1 MNLWVRTLRQLTIL
15 AVALFFFSCE
25 DETSL
30 LGFKNPNNK
39 FHVGYVDIP
48 LNVSRVFVTDTI
60 TTDLRP
66 VVINGQTSFVDGLLV
81 GQYQDPQFGNISS
94 KSFLPLYPT
103 SSTALQTGA
112 VFDSITVQF
121 RLNFYY
127 YGFSGQKE
135 QRFFVHELTGDTL
148 SLFNG
153 NRYYANSAAPQYSSE
168 PLGEAV
174 ANVNSNSFDTL
185 ANVTTGQD
193 TIYATS
199 RLTDEYGLRVFEAIK
214 AGFGT
219 TGSNKLFKAQIK
231 GLALIPGTEP
241 GVIGMNVVNNFGQ
254 LSRVI
259 VHYHTT
265 NDAGAVADTLSRTLG
280 FEFASFTKIDA
291 DRTGTELA
299 AMQPYE
305 SVEPLSGQRYI
316 QSGSPVVTKLDLTPF
331 YNFADTVD
339 NILVNSAQ
347 LVINNVTGP
356 DGMKPHGSLLFRL
369 MNNNSDL
376 FLNNKV
382 AADRELAT
390 QYLVLSSTTD
400 YYFFAATDGGNTAT
414 LSYNDQEDKF
424 SGFITLFTQSLFA
437 NKDDADGINENRLR
451 YLALYPSN
459 PPVSRSVT
467 QTLFS
472 KDNVSLRI
480 FYTRANT
487 VTP

>member
-1 MNLWVRTLRQLTIL
+1 M

-30 LGFKNPNNK
+30 LGFKNPNSK

-48 LNVSRVFVTDTI
+48 LNVSSVFVTDTI
-60 TTDLRP
+60 ITDLRP
-66 VVINGQTSFVDGLLV
+66 LVVNGQTNFVDGLLV
-81 GQYQDPQFGNISS
+81 GQYQDPQFGTINAR
-94 KSFLPLYPT
+94 SFLTVYPS

-135 QRFFVHELTGDTL
+135 QRFFVHEITGDTL

-153 NRYYANSAAPQYSSE
+153 NRYYANSAAPQYSPD

-174 ANVNSNSFDTL
+174 ASVNTVSFDTL
-185 ANVTTGQD
+185 AGLTTGQD
-193 TIYATS
+193 TVYATG
-199 RLTDEYGLRVFEAIK
+199 RLTDEYGLRVFDAIK
-214 AGFGT
+214 AGFTT
-219 TGSNKLFKAQIK
+219 TGSSKIFKSQIK
-231 GLALIPGTEP
+231 GLALIPGSEP
-241 GVIGMNVVNNFGQ
+241 GVVGMNVLNNFGQ

-259 VHYHTT
+259 VHYHTI

-280 FEFASFTKIDA
+280 FEFASFTKIEA

-305 SVEPLSGQRYI
+305 SVELLSGQRYI
-316 QSGSPVVTKLDLTPF
+316 QSGSPVATKLDLKPF

-339 NILVNSAQ
+339 NVVINSAQ
-347 LVINNVTGP
+347 LVISDVTAPEGK
-356 DGMKPHGSLLFRL
+356 KPHGSLQLRL

-376 FLNNKV
+376 FLNNRIS
-382 AADRELAT
+382 ADRELAT
-390 QYLVLSSTTD
+390 RYLVLSSTSD

-414 LSYNDQEDKF
+414 LSYNDEDDMF
-424 SGFITLFTQSLFA
+424 SGFVTLFAQSLFA
-437 NKDDADGINENRLR
+437 NKKDADGINENRLK

-459 PPVSRSVT
+459 PTMSRSVS
-467 QTLFS
+467 QTLFN